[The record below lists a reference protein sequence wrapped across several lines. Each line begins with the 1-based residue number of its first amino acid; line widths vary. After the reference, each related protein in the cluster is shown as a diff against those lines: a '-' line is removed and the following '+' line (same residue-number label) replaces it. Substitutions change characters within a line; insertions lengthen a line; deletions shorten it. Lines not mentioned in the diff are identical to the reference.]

1 MQPAVGRS
9 SGDDDFTCPIVLGLF
24 NYTSVKL
31 RYGFWGKMSDK
42 KNPESPVVLT
52 VVSVTN
58 IKCVA
63 AKPDSVKSSQI
74 IGPILLSCTQIT
86 YLASINH
93 LKAV

>member
-1 MQPAVGRS
+1 
-9 SGDDDFTCPIVLGLF
+9 
-24 NYTSVKL
+24 
-31 RYGFWGKMSDK
+31 MSDQSK
-42 KNPESPVVLT
+42 KNSRVAGAGGALT

>member
-1 MQPAVGRS
+1 
-9 SGDDDFTCPIVLGLF
+9 
-24 NYTSVKL
+24 
-31 RYGFWGKMSDK
+31 MSDK
-42 KNPESPVVLT
+42 KNPESLVVLT

>member
-1 MQPAVGRS
+1 MEPAADRS
-9 SGDDDFTCPIVLGLF
+9 SGEDDFTSPIVLGLWSLGQ
-24 NYTSVKL
+24 NVS
-31 RYGFWGKMSDK
+31 SDYK
-42 KNPESPVVLT
+42 KIPESLVVLT

>member
-1 MQPAVGRS
+1 MEPAADRS
-9 SGDDDFTCPIVLGLF
+9 SGEDDFTSPIVLGLWSLGQ
-24 NYTSVKL
+24 NVS
-31 RYGFWGKMSDK
+31 SDYK
-42 KNPESPVVLT
+42 KIPESLVLVVLT

>member
-1 MQPAVGRS
+1 MVKTTLQALSYWDYG
-9 SGDDDFTCPIVLGLF
+9 LG
-24 NYTSVKL
+24 
-31 RYGFWGKMSDK
+31 GKIYDQSK
-42 KNPESPVVLT
+42 KKSLVVLT

>member
-1 MQPAVGRS
+1 
-9 SGDDDFTCPIVLGLF
+9 
-24 NYTSVKL
+24 
-31 RYGFWGKMSDK
+31 MSDQTIR
-42 KNPESPVVLT
+42 KNAESLVVLT

>member
-1 MQPAVGRS
+1 MNWFQTKLQPVAIRS
-9 SGDDDFTCPIVLGLF
+9 SDEDDLF
-24 NYTSVKL
+24 NYTNVKL
-31 RYGFWGKMSDK
+31 RYGLWFKMSDK
-42 KNPESPVVLT
+42 KNPESLVVLT